1 MPLKSRKVLLILI
14 WAKTNKDR
22 EQVSKHGFTFISYQC
37 STFFVFLV
45 FEVFLYLKKFSEISW
60 NLIEYRLLYSDANAV
75 KREEEAIKVDE
86 LNVAQIKELRDKVR

>member
-1 MPLKSRKVLLILI
+1 MMWPIENFCFWFLQESPQHWPKMPLKSRKVLLILI

-45 FEVFLYLKKFSEISW
+45 FEVFLYLKKFSEIS
-60 NLIEYRLLYSDANAV
+60 
-75 KREEEAIKVDE
+75 
-86 LNVAQIKELRDKVR
+86 